1 MKIHPSF
8 HIHHSLRVEKQTKHA
23 AQKMKFSIKDFFSK
37 FDKTTRTVELLT
49 FAEKALME
57 NFIFWAVAQNKTL
70 RAFCDVTRN
79 CISHIR
85 S

>member
-8 HIHHSLRVEKQTKHA
+8 HIHHSLRVEKQTK
-23 AQKMKFSIKDFFSK
+23 QDFFSK

-79 CISHIR
+79 CISYIR